1 VTAIRSREAEARIVK
16 SSKSMEIIQQSD
28 VMEDLHS
35 KVEQASN
42 YYSPVDK
49 SQILK
54 GPNIL
59 VQTDSVSAFVT
70 AI

>member
-1 VTAIRSREAEARIVK
+1 
-16 SSKSMEIIQQSD
+16 MEIIQQSD
-28 VMEDLHS
+28 VLEDLHS

-42 YYSPVDK
+42 YYCPVEDK